1 MKKRL
6 VIIWFVPLLICC
18 LLAVCKST
26 KLPGEEKM
34 EKLESERLV
43 LRELEPG
50 DFNDFWELS
59 INWKKAP
66 GPDFDKFPV
75 DETGCRNFFD
85 YSLKNMGNARFIYLR
100 SEEKIIG
107 LICMNGMDQNGYMD
121 MGHIIHSD
129 YQNNEIDREALSMF
143 IQYIFS
149 TTEAKA
155 IITNND
161 PNEKQNAPLY
171 GLGFTDRNENGGQLK
186 IEKINWKQ

>member
-1 MKKRL
+1 
-6 VIIWFVPLLICC
+6 
-18 LLAVCKST
+18 
-26 KLPGEEKM
+26 M

-59 INWKKAP
+59 KNWKEAP

-75 DETGCRNFFD
+75 DKNGCRNFFY
-85 YSLKNMGNARFIYLR
+85 YSLKNKGNTHFIYLR
-100 SEEKIIG
+100 SEKKIIG
-107 LICMNGMDQNGYMD
+107 LVCMNGMDQNGYID

-143 IQYIFS
+143 IDCIFS
-149 TTEAKA
+149 TTKAKA

-161 PNEKQNAPLY
+161 PDEKQNAPLY
-171 GLGFTDRNENGGQLK
+171 SLGFTDRNENDGQLI
-186 IEKINWKQ
+186 IEKINWSKNGKT